1 MIILLILLLFFL
13 FIFVNKKKKINGG
26 NNLDIRCIP
35 YIKKKYLGSFLN
47 SSKKYII
54 NENCICNY

>member
-1 MIILLILLLFFL
+1 MIILTILFFL
-13 FIFVNKKKKINGG
+13 LILFLYEKKKFKGG

-35 YIKKKYLGSFLN
+35 YIKKKYLGSYLN
-47 SSKKYII
+47 SSIKYKI

>member
-1 MIILLILLLFFL
+1 M
-13 FIFVNKKKKINGG
+13 KKKKIKGG

-35 YIKKKYLGSFLN
+35 YIKKKYLGSYLN
-47 SSKKYII
+47 SSIKYKI